1 MERMWER
8 KQERIPK
15 ILCKVLLGNFQIQF
29 FFSQETNRERETCNR
44 TKGRRRG
51 FWLLSEIG
59 LPTTVPQPIVGDEM
73 SSERER
79 EREFSKSSHLVWR
92 MVEQNEN
99 GLSKRV
105 SKDFI
110 WKLVFWILSLCERET
125 LSRGLC

>member
-1 MERMWER
+1 MAEE
-8 KQERIPK
+8 KALTINGK
-15 ILCKVLLGNFQIQF
+15 
-29 FFSQETNRERETCNR
+29 SS
-44 TKGRRRG
+44 
-51 FWLLSEIG
+51 SEIG
-59 LPTTVPQPIVGDEM
+59 SPTTAPQPIVGDEM

-110 WKLVFWILSLCERET
+110 
-125 LSRGLC
+125 

>member
-1 MERMWER
+1 M
-8 KQERIPK
+8 
-15 ILCKVLLGNFQIQF
+15 
-29 FFSQETNRERETCNR
+29 
-44 TKGRRRG
+44 
-51 FWLLSEIG
+51 SEIG

-110 WKLVFWILSLCERET
+110 
-125 LSRGLC
+125 